1 MEEIFF
7 NNHFEYK
14 VHEIKRDDGGNLTVL
29 DITKEDNRVTLM
41 NIYVPNS
48 DSLELNEYV
57 RESFWN
63 LTMNIIS
70 LRESF
75 TLH

>member
-1 MEEIFF
+1 M
-7 NNHFEYK
+7 
-14 VHEIKRDDGGNLTVL
+14 KRDDGGNLTVL
-29 DITKEDNRVTLM
+29 DLTIEDNRDTLM

-63 LTMNIIS
+63 LTIIIIS